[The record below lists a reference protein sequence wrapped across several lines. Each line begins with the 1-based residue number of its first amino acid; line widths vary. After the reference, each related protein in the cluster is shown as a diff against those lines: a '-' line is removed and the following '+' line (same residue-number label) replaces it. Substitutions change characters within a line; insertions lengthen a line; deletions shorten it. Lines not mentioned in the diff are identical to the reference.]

1 MSRYEYKGYY
11 RTIDDGNK
19 QKINGTDDYAYNK
32 TKFNIMMDNHQYT
45 EAANYLSQFKFKDPA
60 LQASHMASINTIKR
74 QGRRF
79 ERMYQAATSDDDKQG
94 LDFYS
99 VFKETGKAM
108 TDRKNKWA
116 KQYGDIKSTLGD
128 DEALGFKCNA
138 INITYAPKKR
148 TLWGIDW
155 LAKDNE
161 NNIENFYK
169 RIGFDKDYLVS
180 KGVNIFTNKD
190 GSTTVSF
197 DKSNEFADLILT
209 NINTDGNLFQAVK
222 GIDIKKYINN
232 PHYNNSHYNNP
243 HIDPITRKA
252 YLDEQG
258 FSIEFSSKTFDDSDY
273 FEKHDIEYDNI
284 SYILNLNKL
293 VELQNIVSKT
303 TKSYEETERKIKT
316 EPKEVSGV
324 YGDYVSP
331 QLEEYRRMLR
341 NGDIKA
347 TEFNSLVK
355 GLPDPVRTIKDL
367 NAGSIK
373 LYCNSFDS
381 EDNDVLEQQE
391 EPQTRKILT
400 WLSMINDKNISVRYG
415 TMNNEY
421 GFYVTVDAQQNND
434 DKKNTYNPDEINDK
448 SRVIKMFIPNVD
460 GGKAQLE
467 LSKDPIARSTVELN
481 DMQNWGYDY
490 VTSDDKT
497 IKYQN
502 GNFYLDNELISKA
515 DAQIAVAKDG
525 LMENAI
531 SQLSSMYINSKGDY
545 TSQEKL
551 EENAKVQAAQVVLSL
566 YPGSQ
571 LINRVQG
578 KTLSIA
584 DAFDPNY
591 NLSELSYSDAE
602 KVDMIRNTY
611 HDLIQSLSKYYTY
624 E

>member
-60 LQASHMASINTIKR
+60 LQASHIASINTIKR

-99 VFKETGKAM
+99 VFKETGKVM
-108 TDRKNKWA
+108 TDRQNKWA

-128 DEALGFKCNA
+128 NEITGEKCKY
-138 INITYAPKKR
+138 ISIKYAPKKKS
-148 TLWGIDW
+148 LFGIDW

-161 NNIENFYK
+161 NNIENFYR
-169 RIGFDKDYLVS
+169 RIGFDKDYLIS
-180 KGVNIFTNKD
+180 KGVGIVTNKD
-190 GSTTVSF
+190 GSTTVTF
-197 DKSNEFADLILT
+197 DKTNDLCDMLMNQVDRST
-209 NINTDGNLFQAVK
+209 LLFNY
-222 GIDIKKYINN
+222 GINN
-232 PHYNNSHYNNP
+232 TPINNVSGFRDDNTEVTFRNEKGEKINYNNYSYSNYTNK
-243 HIDPITRKA
+243 RA
-252 YLDEQG
+252 LDE
-258 FSIEFSSKTFDDSDY
+258 SKWYSLQ
-273 FEKHDIEYDNI
+273 KIIDN
-284 SYILNLNKL
+284 
-293 VELQNIVSKT
+293 VT
-303 TKSYEETERKIKT
+303 HSYEETERKIKT

-347 TEFNSLVK
+347 TEFNNLVK

-400 WLSMINDKNISVRYG
+400 WLSMIDDKNISVRYG

-421 GFYVTVDAQQNND
+421 GFYVTVDAQQNNN
-434 DKKNTYNPDEINDK
+434 DKKNSYNPDEINYK

-545 TSQEKL
+545 TSQQKL

>member
-108 TDRKNKWA
+108 TDRRNEWA

-128 DEALGFKCNA
+128 NEVTGEKCKY
-138 INITYAPKKR
+138 ISITYAPKKKS
-148 TLWGIDW
+148 LFGIDW

-161 NNIENFYK
+161 NNIDNFYK
-169 RIGFDKDYLVS
+169 RVGFDKDYLVS
-180 KGVNIFTNKD
+180 KGVNIVTNKD
-190 GSTTVSF
+190 GSTTVTF
-197 DKSNEFADLILT
+197 DKTNDLCDMLMNQVDRSTLVFNHGTNDTPFQKVPGFSDDNTEVTFKNE
-209 NINTDGNLFQAVK
+209 K
-222 GIDIKKYINN
+222 GERID
-232 PHYNNSHYNNP
+232 YNNYSYSRYTNK
-243 HIDPITRKA
+243 RA
-252 YLDEQG
+252 LDE
-258 FSIEFSSKTFDDSDY
+258 SKWYSLQ
-273 FEKHDIEYDNI
+273 KIIDNA
-284 SYILNLNKL
+284 
-293 VELQNIVSKT
+293 T
-303 TKSYEETERKIKT
+303 HSYEETERKIKT

-347 TEFNSLVK
+347 TEFNNLVK

-434 DKKNTYNPDEINDK
+434 DKKDSYNPDEINDK